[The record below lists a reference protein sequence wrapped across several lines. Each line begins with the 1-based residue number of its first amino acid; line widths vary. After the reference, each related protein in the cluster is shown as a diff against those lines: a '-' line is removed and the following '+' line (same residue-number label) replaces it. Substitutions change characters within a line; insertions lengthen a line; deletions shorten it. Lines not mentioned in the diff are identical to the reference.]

1 MDLSILIVSWNV
13 ADLLADCLDSIRADG
28 LQLEVIVVDS
38 ASADHSVELIRERYP
53 WVRLFAQDQNIG
65 FTRGN
70 NLALE
75 QAQGRSVL
83 LLNPDTVVHGDA
95 LQKMVNYL
103 DQPPGVG
110 IVGPHVLNEDGST
123 QSTRRRFPTFL
134 TAIFESTWMQGY
146 APKRLLDHFYV
157 ADQPDDGTFDV
168 DWVQGCA
175 LMARREVYEK
185 IGPLDV
191 GYVMFSEELDWCKRT
206 KEAGWRVVYVGD
218 AAITHY
224 GGKSTEQVPTTKHI
238 YFQQSK
244 IRYFRKFHGRWA
256 AWCLRLFLVLSYL
269 AQMAQEGL
277 KALLG
282 SKRAMR
288 KERIRTYRQVVRA
301 LVGLG

>member
-75 QAQGRSVL
+75 QAQGRYVL

-103 DQPPGVG
+103 DQHPGVG

-206 KEAGWRVVYVGD
+206 KEAGWRVVYVGE

-224 GGKSTEQVPTTKHI
+224 GGRSTEQVPTNKHI

-244 IRYFRKFHGRWA
+244 IRYFRKFHGRLA
-256 AWCLRLFLVLSYL
+256 AWSLRLFLVLSYL

-288 KERIRTYRQVVRA
+288 KERLRTYGQVVRA
-301 LVGLG
+301 LAGL